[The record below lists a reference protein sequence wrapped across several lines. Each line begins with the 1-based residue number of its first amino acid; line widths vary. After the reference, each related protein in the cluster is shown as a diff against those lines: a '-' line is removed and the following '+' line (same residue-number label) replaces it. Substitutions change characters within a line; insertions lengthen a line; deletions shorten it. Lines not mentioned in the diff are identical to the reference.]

1 MSGSSLDGNLSP
13 IGVNHRFTVFVHLD
27 IIPSS
32 KTAVVPLKSVL

>member
-1 MSGSSLDGNLSP
+1 MSGSSLDGNLSLT
-13 IGVNHRFTVFVHLD
+13 GVNSRLTVFVHLG